1 MRTHP
6 HAEATYWVVAQS
18 GGTFGLGWADRPV
31 RRRCRTRDQLRNSGG
46 NSFSAPQAEQVVL
59 SKGTRSFGPI
69 PHAITKPQLANVVSV
84 AGPAKQWSGGL
95 RHLGVT
101 GLRRGMRSLQADGWH
116 IDLLR
121 SCKLIFPNDAL
132 VPVGL
137 AFNAVLEHVPCLGE
151 QANDFEE
158 PSFCCVFLI
167 PIRRKLHCLANRKFM
182 GGHSYLSA

>member
-1 MRTHP
+1 MERIKSAGIFAIGTTTCRSGDAPATLEKAKREPGGSLTLVRHNQRT
-6 HAEATYWVVAQS
+6 
-18 GGTFGLGWADRPV
+18 
-31 RRRCRTRDQLRNSGG
+31 
-46 NSFSAPQAEQVVL
+46 APSEGCAV
-59 SKGTRSFGPI
+59 
-69 PHAITKPQLANVVSV
+69 
-84 AGPAKQWSGGL
+84 
-95 RHLGVT
+95 
-101 GLRRGMRSLQADGWH
+101 RSLQADGWH

>member
-1 MRTHP
+1 MERIK
-6 HAEATYWVVAQS
+6 ALRYLQ
-18 GGTFGLGWADRPV
+18 LGPLPADRVMRRPLSKKQNGNRAV
-31 RRRCRTRDQLRNSGG
+31 RRRSLGTINEP
-46 NSFSAPQAEQVVL
+46 APSEGCAV
-59 SKGTRSFGPI
+59 
-69 PHAITKPQLANVVSV
+69 
-84 AGPAKQWSGGL
+84 
-95 RHLGVT
+95 
-101 GLRRGMRSLQADGWH
+101 RSLQADGWH

-121 SCKLIFPNDAL
+121 SCKLVFPDDAL

-137 AFNAVLEHVPCLGE
+137 AFDAVLECVPCFGE

>member
-1 MRTHP
+1 
-6 HAEATYWVVAQS
+6 
-18 GGTFGLGWADRPV
+18 
-31 RRRCRTRDQLRNSGG
+31 
-46 NSFSAPQAEQVVL
+46 
-59 SKGTRSFGPI
+59 
-69 PHAITKPQLANVVSV
+69 
-84 AGPAKQWSGGL
+84 
-95 RHLGVT
+95 
-101 GLRRGMRSLQADGWH
+101 MRSLQADGWH